1 MLVRILNIDILILL
15 DTYMDCLAGPTG
27 GPKGNATANPVAV
40 RGGGG
45 SDGKLAK
52 GLARRTGA
60 DSLHARLTGP
70 AAGSGQRRRPTHAR
84 FDDVAA
90 PAAVR
95 ARLARR
101 RRLRDGLLRVAGRR
115 VGNGR

>member
-1 MLVRILNIDILILL
+1 MLARILNIDILILL

-40 RGGGG
+40 RGGG

-60 DSLHARLTGP
+60 DSLHARLTG
-70 AAGSGQRRRPTHAR
+70 ATAGSGQRRPAADAR
-84 FDDVAA
+84 FDNLTTAV
-90 PAAVR
+90 AVR
-95 ARLARR
+95 ARLAGR
-101 RRLRDGLLRVAGRR
+101 RRLRDGLLRV
-115 VGNGR
+115 